1 MRTIR
6 KRTNGARVTRRT
18 GAGWVLAALG
28 AVALT
33 VGITTGAEAAALIT
47 GANIKDGTVAGIDV
61 RNSSLNGLDVR
72 DENLTTAD
80 YAGDVTSPRGPR
92 GDQGAP
98 GADGVEVAGLAIS
111 KLTTVGGKKVATAD
125 AFCDPGQIA
134 IGGGVRI
141 VPNFQVETLDSAP
154 FGVPSPLSGAG
165 WSVRVEN
172 PTSSPAEFFSFAV
185 CAEVTS

>member
-1 MRTIR
+1 MRTKKSR
-6 KRTNGARVTRRT
+6 RTHLHGTRRA
-18 GAGWVLAALG
+18 GAGWALVVLG

-33 VGITTGAEAAALIT
+33 VGLTGGAGAAALIT
-47 GANIKDGTVAGIDV
+47 GAQIKDGTVAGVDV
-61 RNSSLNGLDVR
+61 KDAGLNGLDVR
-72 DENLTTAD
+72 DDTLTTAD
-80 YAGDVTSPRGPR
+80 YDGDVTSPRGPR

-98 GADGVEVAGLAIS
+98 GADGVEVVGYAIS
-111 KLTTVGGKKVATAD
+111 PLTTVGGKKVGTAD

-141 VPNFQVETLDSAP
+141 VPSFQVETLDSAP

-165 WSVRVEN
+165 WTVRVEN

-185 CAEVTS
+185 CAEVK